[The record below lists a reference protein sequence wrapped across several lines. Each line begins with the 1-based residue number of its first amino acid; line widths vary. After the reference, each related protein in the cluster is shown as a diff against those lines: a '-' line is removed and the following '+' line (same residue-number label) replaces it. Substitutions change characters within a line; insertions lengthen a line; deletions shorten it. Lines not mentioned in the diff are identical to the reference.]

1 MDLPE
6 PGSTQLQAVG
16 TPRPFSVQHNHVA
29 GLGIDAVIHGVT
41 AHEKLLRHE
50 GTNTATLEV
59 VKERSILMWLAPSG
73 RLLIRPCSCW

>member
-1 MDLPE
+1 MASP
-6 PGSTQLQAVG
+6 PMKS
-16 TPRPFSVQHNHVA
+16 SC
-29 GLGIDAVIHGVT
+29 VT
-41 AHEKLLRHE
+41 K